1 MSSPRDRDGSDDGSD
16 WQEPPHLSGNEPSE
30 SGSDIEP
37 NFADR
42 RMKPRDSDHTAE
54 GATWTPPGWDLPDA
68 TPDRDLSTSGPD
80 REPPA
85 TGPDLEPA
93 ADSERRP
100 DVDPSWAPPGA
111 PLPPPA
117 QERTRPGLFGP
128 RARGEVEKVFSYQGD
143 VVGAQGWALQQGWTV
158 SDGNAPEDAVL
169 RDLVA
174 SAPVRPTK
182 DHRPASVLRGRAGT
196 LDLVAFDIVYASGRY
211 VVPEYAVTAA
221 PLLGAVPGLRLSP
234 ARLWKHRIGG
244 LVPIESGNAD
254 FDTRWQLLAAE
265 DGPQVRRLAQDP
277 TVQGLLLGTDDGDE
291 FWTAAGH
298 VAAIRPDGH
307 RPQLLEHHARLL
319 NAVVSALAAGY

>member
-1 MSSPRDRDGSDDGSD
+1 MSSPRDRDASDDGSD
-16 WQEPPHLSGNEPSE
+16 WQEPPHLSGGEPAG
-30 SGSDIEP
+30 SGPAPGGDGGEPDQP

-42 RMKPRDSDHTAE
+42 RRTPRDGDHTAE
-54 GATWTPPGWDLPDA
+54 GATWQPPGWDLPPA
-68 TPDRDLSTSGPD
+68 TPDRELPAPD
-80 REPPA
+80 QQ
-85 TGPDLEPA
+85 
-93 ADSERRP
+93 RP
-100 DVDPSWAPPGA
+100 SDVDPSWGPPGT
-111 PLPPPA
+111 PPPV

-128 RARGEVEKVFSYQGD
+128 RARGEVEKVFTYEGD
-143 VVGAQGWALQQGWTV
+143 VAGAQGWALQQGWTI

-169 RDLVA
+169 RELVA
-174 SAPVRPTK
+174 SAPVRATK
-182 DHRPASVLRGRAGT
+182 DHRPASVLRGRSGT

-211 VVPEYAVTAA
+211 FVPEYAVTAA

-234 ARLWKHRIGG
+234 ARLWKHRTGG
-244 LVPIESGNAD
+244 LVPIASGNEA

-277 TVQGLLLGTDDGDE
+277 AVQGLLLGTDDGDE

-319 NAVVSALAAGY
+319 NALVSALSVGH

>member
-16 WQEPPHLSGNEPSE
+16 WQEPPHLSGNQPA
-30 SGSDIEP
+30 GSDPDVEP

-42 RMKPRDSDHTAE
+42 RKKPRDSDHTAE
-54 GATWTPPGWDLPDA
+54 GATWKPPGWDLPDA
-68 TPDRDLSTSGPD
+68 TPDRDLPGPAP
-80 REPPA
+80 EPDP
-85 TGPDLEPA
+85 
-93 ADSERRP
+93 RP
-100 DVDPSWAPPGA
+100 DVDPSWAPPA
-111 PLPPPA
+111 PPPPV

-169 RDLVA
+169 RELVA
-174 SAPVRPTK
+174 SAPVRATK

-234 ARLWKHRIGG
+234 ARLW
-244 LVPIESGNAD
+244 
-254 FDTRWQLLAAE
+254 
-265 DGPQVRRLAQDP
+265 
-277 TVQGLLLGTDDGDE
+277 
-291 FWTAAGH
+291 
-298 VAAIRPDGH
+298 
-307 RPQLLEHHARLL
+307 
-319 NAVVSALAAGY
+319 